1 MKIRFIQNAIDRLRG
16 KKHLAVP
23 APYYNDR
30 IALPPE
36 YPDIYNADG
45 RKMEMFFIRD
55 RHFSHEPYGTFP
67 TYFLWDRFNWGLN
80 THFYTGKSAKE
91 TVGAPASKYAWLLEP
106 RTKQPQDYRAFE
118 RERSLAREFDAVLTY
133 DERLLDLLDNA
144 VFFPSCAV
152 SWVRETDADI
162 WRKKTK
168 NVSVLSSNKKMC
180 PLHYLRLAVA
190 WKCKKE
196 GLADTFGTFDGGRP
210 VTMAE
215 TLKPYR
221 YSIAIENQ
229 ISDYFYTE
237 RLISAFITMTVPIYV
252 GARKIDEF
260 FNTDG
265 IIRIDEKQAANIK
278 DVLKQCSERDYMN
291 RLPAMCENYEKAK
304 AYLNQ
309 NDMLYETLFVKP
321 ERRKLNFD
329 FSNIGGKQ

>member
-1 MKIRFIQNAIDRLRG
+1 MKIRCIQNAIDRLRG
-16 KKHLAVP
+16 KKHLVIP

-30 IALPPE
+30 IPLPPE
-36 YPDIYNADG
+36 YPDIYNADS

-91 TVGAPASKYAWLLEP
+91 TVGSPTSKYAWLLEP
-106 RTKQPQDYRAFE
+106 RTKQARDYRMFE
-118 RERSLAREFDAVLTY
+118 DRSLAQEFDAVLTY
-133 DERLLDLLDNA
+133 DERLLNLLDNA

-152 SWVRETDADI
+152 SWVHETDADI

-168 NVSVLSSNKKMC
+168 NVSILSSNKKMC
-180 PLHYLRLAVA
+180 PLHYLRLAIA
-190 WKCKKE
+190 WECKKE
-196 GLADTFGTFDGGRP
+196 GLADTFGTFDGGHA

-215 TLKPYR
+215 TLKRYR

-237 RLISAFITMTVPIYV
+237 RLISAFISMTVPIYV
-252 GARKIDEF
+252 GARKIEKF
-260 FNTDG
+260 FNADG
-265 IIRIDEKQAANIK
+265 IIRVDEKQATNIK
-278 DVLKQCSERDYMN
+278 DVLRQCSERDYMN
-291 RLPAMCENYEKAK
+291 RLPAMRENYEKAK

-309 NDMLYETLFVKP
+309 NDMLYETLFIKP
-321 ERRKLNFD
+321 EQRKLNFD
-329 FSNIGGKQ
+329 FSNIGGVK

>member
-1 MKIRFIQNAIDRLRG
+1 
-16 KKHLAVP
+16 
-23 APYYNDR
+23 
-30 IALPPE
+30 
-36 YPDIYNADG
+36 
-45 RKMEMFFIRD
+45 
-55 RHFSHEPYGTFP
+55 
-67 TYFLWDRFNWGLN
+67 
-80 THFYTGKSAKE
+80 
-91 TVGAPASKYAWLLEP
+91 
-106 RTKQPQDYRAFE
+106 
-118 RERSLAREFDAVLTY
+118 
-133 DERLLDLLDNA
+133 
-144 VFFPSCAV
+144 
-152 SWVRETDADI
+152 
-162 WRKKTK
+162 
-168 NVSVLSSNKKMC
+168 MC

-190 WKCKKE
+190 WECKKE

-237 RLISAFITMTVPIYV
+237 RLISAFIAMTVPIYV

-291 RLPAMCENYEKAK
+291 RLPAMRENYEKAK

>member
-16 KKHLAVP
+16 KKHLSIP

-30 IALPPE
+30 IPLPPKC
-36 YPDIYNADG
+36 PDIYNANG

-91 TVGAPASKYAWLLEP
+91 TVGRPVSKYAWLLEP
-106 RTKQPQDYRAFE
+106 RTKQPQNYRIFE
-118 RERSLAREFDAVLTY
+118 KDPSLAREFNAVLTY

-152 SWVRETDADI
+152 SWVHETDAEI

-168 NVSVLSSNKKMC
+168 NVSILSSNKKMC
-180 PLHYLRLAVA
+180 PLHYLRLAIA
-190 WKCKKE
+190 LKCKKE
-196 GLADTFGTFDGGRP
+196 GLADTFGTFDGGRA

-237 RLISAFITMTVPIYV
+237 RLISAFITMTVPIYI
-252 GARKIDEF
+252 GARKIEKF

-265 IIRIDEKQAANIK
+265 IIRIDEKQAENIK
-278 DVLKQCSERDYMN
+278 DVLKQCSEQDYIT
-291 RLPAMCENYEKAK
+291 RLPAMRENYEKAQ

-309 NDMLYETLFVKP
+309 HDMLYESLFIKP
-321 ERRKLNFD
+321 EQRTLNFD
-329 FSNIGGKQ
+329 FSHIRDIK